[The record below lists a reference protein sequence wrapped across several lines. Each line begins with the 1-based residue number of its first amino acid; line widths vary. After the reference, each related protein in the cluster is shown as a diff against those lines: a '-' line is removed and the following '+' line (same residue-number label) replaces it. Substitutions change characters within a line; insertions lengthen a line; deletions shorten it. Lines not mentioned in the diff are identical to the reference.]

1 MRLTRTSTSNY
12 PDEVARQPSDRANP
26 PGWEQAAALATFRQ
40 LGVTPDFV
48 AYHRYEQGPNGESD
62 PFLLQSSG
70 GWAVDAASIRQMLND
85 YLGASSKRVEIDST
99 ETNSTYAVPGKQTT
113 SLVNG
118 LYLADSLGNIMT
130 TEINSCMW
138 WDLRN
143 GRTSGNNSSYLY
155 GWRRYGD
162 YGIVDAATSAG
173 PADRYPTFYVNKL
186 LQHYARGGETVVAA
200 SSDSDRL
207 GVYAVRDDKAQ
218 TLNLLLINKHPTSPL
233 NASIKIDGFR
243 FCGRTDVYTYM
254 QTWAGRRRRG
264 PDLRGVAD
272 VAQTSADDGGGLLP

>member
-1 MRLTRTSTSNY
+1 MPRY
-12 PDEVARQPSDRANP
+12 
-26 PGWEQAAALATFRQ
+26 LATFKP
-40 LGVTPDFV
+40 GGT
-48 AYHRYEQGPNGESD
+48 
-62 PFLLQSSG
+62 
-70 GWAVDAASIRQMLND
+70 GWAADAAGIRQMLND

-162 YGIVDAATSAG
+162 YGIVDAATPAG
-173 PADRYPTFYVNKL
+173 PADRYPTFYVYKL
-186 LQHYARGGETVVAA
+186 LQQYARGGEMVVAT
-200 SSDSDRL
+200 SSDYNRL

-218 TLNLLLINKHPTSPL
+218 TLNLLIINKHPTSSL

-243 FCGRTDVYTYM
+243 FCGQTDVYTYGLP
-254 QTWAGRRRRG
+254 QDEAARTGTG
-264 PDLRGVAD
+264 LAD
-272 VAQTSADDGGGLLP
+272 VAQTSVMMSGPSIAYTPAPYSATVIKLRSLASCHARSDCLGDGR